1 MTTKREKMIYAN
13 NSPLLKE
20 SRKPPLK
27 LVKYHNYGLKKLRRN
42 KLIKG

>member
-1 MTTKREKMIYAN
+1 MITKREKMTYAD

-27 LVKYHNYGLKKLRRN
+27 LVKYHSYGLKKFRRN